1 MSGITNFTLL
11 THNSGNTIQPS
22 DLDTTFAAIRAVLEQ
37 LIENNNRT
45 PLMPIGSTGQ
55 VQIPSLIT
63 NALFYIDSNGNVTLL
78 SKSTLDDAVTAAAGS
93 ATAAAG
99 SAASALASYTAALA
113 MGSLLPAQ
121 AGNAGLSLTTD
132 GNVTYWGASV
142 PETLA
147 ILNFLGYFS

>member
-1 MSGITNFTLL
+1 MSGITNFSLV
-11 THNSGNTIQPS
+11 THSSGNTIQPA
-22 DLDTTFAAIRAVLEQ
+22 DLDTTFAAIRGVLDQ

-55 VQIPSLIT
+55 VQIPTVVT

-78 SKSTLDDAVTAAAGS
+78 SKSTLDDAVTSAAGS

-113 MGSLLPAQ
+113 MGSLLPSQ
-121 AGNAGLSLTTD
+121 AGNAGLGLTTD
-132 GNVTYWGASV
+132 GSTTSWGTSV